1 MACKIRTKERPT
13 MPVNYEIKSQLARL
27 LATENLVVEN
37 KKVPTACFDVETRVL
52 TLPLWDKASS
62 EVYDMLVAHEV
73 GHALFTP
80 NEWDWED
87 RVPRQFVNVTEDA
100 RIEKLMKRKY
110 GGISKS
116 FYRGYK
122 ELSEDDFFELSDR
135 DLSKMNLADRVN
147 LQFKIGHF
155 VDIPFTDDEKE
166 IIEMISECETF
177 SDSVLAAEI
186 LHQKCKDQ
194 VDFDSNKDPDTSEQ
208 DNSQTSGDEQ
218 QNQNNDSEETEEN
231 GETNDI
237 ETKSEGES
245 QTSNSSI
252 NDDLNVETDDLFN
265 QGAQSLT
272 SETASGISGYYE
284 IPKINLD
291 NVIISSTEIHSL
303 INDWWK
309 VTSDEHQLNSF
320 SFVDKEYHDY
330 KKSAQ
335 KEVNYLVKE
344 FESKK
349 AADAYFRSSVSKTGL
364 LDCSKLHTY
373 KYNEDLFK
381 KVNVIPDGKN
391 HGLIF
396 ILDWSGSMGDIM
408 EDTIKQLFNIVWFC
422 SKVNIPFEVYA
433 FSNNFRHSIEGN
445 LNVSERIEN
454 EFVIQDAFVLMN
466 ILTHKVNK
474 KNLDEQMKTIWRLSY
489 YFKKLCG
496 YSIPSQLNLSGTPLN
511 ESLVVLHSL
520 IPQFKS
526 QNKLQKVQC
535 VILTDGEAH
544 PLKANVKRT
553 CGDKDFMGCFYV
565 MTHNSYL
572 RNRNTGF
579 TYNLGEQYWSFT
591 QTLLLDLKQT
601 FPDVNFIGF
610 RIANSRDFG
619 SIIRRYDGM
628 ISEDDYK
635 KSRKNKSYVIK
646 GNSGYQSY
654 FVIMD
659 NTLNQNVEFDVDDD
673 ASKAK
678 IKSAFTKSL
687 RSKALNKKVLSEFMD
702 LVC

>member
-135 DLSKMNLADRVN
+135 DISKMNLADRVN

-194 VDFDSNKDPDTSEQ
+194 VDFDSNKDPDTSDQ
-208 DNSQTSGDEQ
+208 VNSQTSGDEQ
-218 QNQNNDSEETEEN
+218 QNQNNNSEEN

-381 KVNVIPDGKN
+381 KVNVLPDGKN

-553 CGDKDFMGCFYV
+553 YGDKDFMGCFYV

>member
-1 MACKIRTKERPT
+1 

-194 VDFDSNKDPDTSEQ
+194 VDFDSNKDPDTSDQ
-208 DNSQTSGDEQ
+208 VNSQTSGDEQ

-553 CGDKDFMGCFYV
+553 YDDKDFMGCFYV

>member
-1 MACKIRTKERPT
+1 
-13 MPVNYEIKSQLARL
+13 V
-27 LATENLVVEN
+27 
-37 KKVPTACFDVETRVL
+37 
-52 TLPLWDKASS
+52 
-62 EVYDMLVAHEV
+62 
-73 GHALFTP
+73 
-80 NEWDWED
+80 
-87 RVPRQFVNVTEDA
+87 
-100 RIEKLMKRKY
+100 
-110 GGISKS
+110 
-116 FYRGYK
+116 
-122 ELSEDDFFELSDR
+122 
-135 DLSKMNLADRVN
+135 
-147 LQFKIGHF
+147 
-155 VDIPFTDDEKE
+155 
-166 IIEMISECETF
+166 
-177 SDSVLAAEI
+177 
-186 LHQKCKDQ
+186 
-194 VDFDSNKDPDTSEQ
+194 
-208 DNSQTSGDEQ
+208 
-218 QNQNNDSEETEEN
+218 
-231 GETNDI
+231 
-237 ETKSEGES
+237 
-245 QTSNSSI
+245 
-252 NDDLNVETDDLFN
+252 
-265 QGAQSLT
+265 T

-381 KVNVIPDGKN
+381 KVNVLPDGKN

-454 EFVIQDAFVLMN
+454 EFVIQDTFVLMN

-553 CGDKDFMGCFYV
+553 YGDKDFMGCFYV

>member
-1 MACKIRTKERPT
+1 

-381 KVNVIPDGKN
+381 KVNVLPDGKN

-454 EFVIQDAFVLMN
+454 EFVIQDTFVLMN

-553 CGDKDFMGCFYV
+553 CGDKDFMGCYYV

>member
-1 MACKIRTKERPT
+1 

-381 KVNVIPDGKN
+381 KVNVLPDGKN

-454 EFVIQDAFVLMN
+454 EFVIQDTFVLMN

>member
-1 MACKIRTKERPT
+1 

-218 QNQNNDSEETEEN
+218 QNQNNNSEETEEN

-272 SETASGISGYYE
+272 SETAPGISGYYE

-320 SFVDKEYHDY
+320 SFVDKEYHNY

-553 CGDKDFMGCFYV
+553 YGDKDFMGCFYV

>member
-1 MACKIRTKERPT
+1 

-194 VDFDSNKDPDTSEQ
+194 VDFDNNKDPDTSEQ

>member
-1 MACKIRTKERPT
+1 

-272 SETASGISGYYE
+272 SETAPGISGYYE

-381 KVNVIPDGKN
+381 KVNVLPDGKN

>member
-194 VDFDSNKDPDTSEQ
+194 VDFDNNKDPDTSDQ
-208 DNSQTSGDEQ
+208 VNSQTSGDEQ
-218 QNQNNDSEETEEN
+218 QNQNNNSEEN

-381 KVNVIPDGKN
+381 KVNVLPDGKN

-553 CGDKDFMGCFYV
+553 YGDKDFMGCFYV

-610 RIANSRDFG
+610 RVANSRDFG

>member
-1 MACKIRTKERPT
+1 

-381 KVNVIPDGKN
+381 KVNVLPDGKN

-553 CGDKDFMGCFYV
+553 CGDKDFMGCYYV

>member
-1 MACKIRTKERPT
+1 

-381 KVNVIPDGKN
+381 KVNVLPDGKN

-553 CGDKDFMGCFYV
+553 YGDKDFMGCFYV

>member
-1 MACKIRTKERPT
+1 

-194 VDFDSNKDPDTSEQ
+194 VDFDSNKDPDTSDQ
-208 DNSQTSGDEQ
+208 VNSQTSGDEQ
-218 QNQNNDSEETEEN
+218 QNQNNNSEEN

-320 SFVDKEYHDY
+320 SFVDREYHDY

-381 KVNVIPDGKN
+381 KVNVLPDGKN

-454 EFVIQDAFVLMN
+454 EFVIQDTFVLMN

-553 CGDKDFMGCFYV
+553 YDDKDFMGCYYV

>member
-1 MACKIRTKERPT
+1 

-110 GGISKS
+110 GGISES

-135 DLSKMNLADRVN
+135 DISKMNLADRVN

-194 VDFDSNKDPDTSEQ
+194 VDFDNNKDPDTSDQ
-208 DNSQTSGDEQ
+208 VNSQTSGDEQ
-218 QNQNNDSEETEEN
+218 QNQNNNSEEN

-381 KVNVIPDGKN
+381 KVNVLPDGKN

-454 EFVIQDAFVLMN
+454 EFVIQDTFVLMN

-553 CGDKDFMGCFYV
+553 YGDKDFMGCFYV

>member
-1 MACKIRTKERPT
+1 

-135 DLSKMNLADRVN
+135 DISKMNLADRVN

-194 VDFDSNKDPDTSEQ
+194 VDFDSNKDPDTSDQ
-208 DNSQTSGDEQ
+208 VNSQTSGDEQ
-218 QNQNNDSEETEEN
+218 QNQNNDSEEN

-381 KVNVIPDGKN
+381 KVNVLPDGKN

-454 EFVIQDAFVLMN
+454 EFVIQDTFVLMN

-553 CGDKDFMGCFYV
+553 YGDKDFMGCFYV

>member
-1 MACKIRTKERPT
+1 

-381 KVNVIPDGKN
+381 KVNVLPDGKN

>member
-1 MACKIRTKERPT
+1 

-194 VDFDSNKDPDTSEQ
+194 VDFDSNKDPDTSDQ
-208 DNSQTSGDEQ
+208 VNSQTSGDEQ

-320 SFVDKEYHDY
+320 SFVDKGYHDY

>member
-1 MACKIRTKERPT
+1 

-194 VDFDSNKDPDTSEQ
+194 VDFDSNKDPDTSDQ
-208 DNSQTSGDEQ
+208 VNSQTSGDEQ

-320 SFVDKEYHDY
+320 SFVDKGYHDY

-381 KVNVIPDGKN
+381 KVNVLPDGKN

-454 EFVIQDAFVLMN
+454 EFVIQDTFVLMN

-553 CGDKDFMGCFYV
+553 CGDKDFMGCYYV

>member
-1 MACKIRTKERPT
+1 

-218 QNQNNDSEETEEN
+218 QNQNNNSEETEEN

-381 KVNVIPDGKN
+381 KVNVLPDGKN

-454 EFVIQDAFVLMN
+454 EFVIQDTFVLMN

-553 CGDKDFMGCFYV
+553 YGDKDFMGCFYV

>member
-1 MACKIRTKERPT
+1 

-553 CGDKDFMGCFYV
+553 YGDKDFMGCFYV

>member
-1 MACKIRTKERPT
+1 

-320 SFVDKEYHDY
+320 SFVDKEYHNY

-381 KVNVIPDGKN
+381 KVNVLPDGKN

>member
-1 MACKIRTKERPT
+1 

-135 DLSKMNLADRVN
+135 DISKMNLADRVN

-194 VDFDSNKDPDTSEQ
+194 VDFDSNKDPDTSDQ
-208 DNSQTSGDEQ
+208 VNSQTSGDEQ
-218 QNQNNDSEETEEN
+218 QNQNNNSEEN

-272 SETASGISGYYE
+272 SETAPGISGYYE

-381 KVNVIPDGKN
+381 KVNVLPDGKN

-454 EFVIQDAFVLMN
+454 EFVIQDTFVLMN

-553 CGDKDFMGCFYV
+553 YGDKDFMGCFYV

>member
-1 MACKIRTKERPT
+1 

-218 QNQNNDSEETEEN
+218 QNQNNNSEEN

-553 CGDKDFMGCFYV
+553 CGDKDFMGCYYV

>member
-1 MACKIRTKERPT
+1 

-454 EFVIQDAFVLMN
+454 EFVIQDTFVLMN

>member
-218 QNQNNDSEETEEN
+218 QNQNNNSEETEEN

-553 CGDKDFMGCFYV
+553 YGDKDFMGCFYV

>member
-1 MACKIRTKERPT
+1 

-194 VDFDSNKDPDTSEQ
+194 VDFDNNKDPDTSEQ

-381 KVNVIPDGKN
+381 KVNVLPDGKN

-454 EFVIQDAFVLMN
+454 EFVIQDTFVLMN

-553 CGDKDFMGCFYV
+553 YGDKDFMGCFYV

>member
-1 MACKIRTKERPT
+1 

-218 QNQNNDSEETEEN
+218 QNQNNNSEETEEN

>member
-1 MACKIRTKERPT
+1 

-218 QNQNNDSEETEEN
+218 QNQNNNSEETEEN

-272 SETASGISGYYE
+272 SETAPGISGYYE

-320 SFVDKEYHDY
+320 SFVDKEYHNY

>member
-1 MACKIRTKERPT
+1 

>member
-1 MACKIRTKERPT
+1 

-218 QNQNNDSEETEEN
+218 QNQNNNSEETEEN

-381 KVNVIPDGKN
+381 KVNVLPDGKN

-553 CGDKDFMGCFYV
+553 CGDKDFMGCYYV

>member
-1 MACKIRTKERPT
+1 

-454 EFVIQDAFVLMN
+454 EFVIQDTFVLMN

-544 PLKANVKRT
+544 PLKANVKRSY
-553 CGDKDFMGCFYV
+553 DEKDFMGCYYV

>member
-1 MACKIRTKERPT
+1 

-272 SETASGISGYYE
+272 SETAPGISGYYE

>member
-1 MACKIRTKERPT
+1 

-320 SFVDKEYHDY
+320 SFVDKGYHDY

-454 EFVIQDAFVLMN
+454 EFVIQDTFVLMN

-553 CGDKDFMGCFYV
+553 YGDKDFMGCFYV